1 MPIHLRENPYRGVNA
16 HLQSFLQSPGGGWE
30 MFHAAHITHLTDTL
44 DNILPENYY
53 ALNEKSLQ
61 LTALDFETEEQKLIW
76 TRPDIRIHGEPTPT
90 TSYREQNPHAPVATL
105 PLIKIRVEDD
115 PLTGVLIYQ
124 IRDEQEAKLITR
136 IELLSPANK
145 PPGSHYRQYLRKRN
159 ETLDSEINLVEL
171 DYLHETR
178 FLSSLIP
185 SYPDG
190 EPEAYPYVILV
201 NQPRPTHGKER
212 TLLYG
217 FHVDEIM
224 PAIDIP
230 LAGEDQ
236 ISVDFGAT
244 YNTTFSRNRYYGQH
258 VDYEQLPP
266 RFERYAPADQE
277 RIRARM
283 AVVQAQHQTG
293 S

>member
-1 MPIHLRENPYRGVNA
+1 MPIHLRENQYRGVNA

-44 DNILPENYY
+44 DNILPKHYY

-61 LTALDFETEEQKLIW
+61 LAALDLETEEKTLSW
-76 TRPDIRIHGEPTPT
+76 TRPDIRIHGEPLLD
-90 TSYREQNPHAPVATL
+90 TSYRAQNPQALVATL
-105 PLIKIRVEDD
+105 PLIKISVEDE
-115 PLTGVLIYQ
+115 PLTGVLIFQ
-124 IRDEQEAKLITR
+124 IRDEQEAQLVTR

-159 ETLDSEINLVEL
+159 ETLDSGINLVEL

-190 EPEAYPYVILV
+190 ELEARPYIILV
-201 NQPRPTHGKER
+201 NQPRPIHGKER
-212 TLLYG
+212 TLVYG
-217 FHVDEIM
+217 FHVDEFM
-224 PAIDIP
+224 PTIDIP

-236 ISVDFGAT
+236 ISVDFGAA
-244 YNTTFSRNRYYGQH
+244 YNVTFSRNRYYGQH
-258 VDYEQLPP
+258 VDYEQLPLH
-266 RFERYAPADQE
+266 FERYNPADQE
-277 RIRARM
+277 RIRERM
-283 AVVQAQHQTG
+283 AAVQARH
-293 S
+293 